1 MEYIIDGYNVVHK
14 IAQLNGQ
21 KLRYQREGLIAILEL
36 AQLNNKCLRNLTLV
50 FDAKC
55 VIVAPKI
62 QSTVNVIF
70 SGGISADQKIKRMVK
85 SSTYAR
91 DISVVSDDRQVR
103 SQINALGAKKLSVE
117 SFLKLIYSSTAKE
130 GKQAFKISKEQKRMI
145 NQELEKTWFCASR
158 KEG

>member
-1 MEYIIDGYNVVHK
+1 MKYIIDGYNVIHK
-14 IAQLNGQ
+14 ITHLKG
-21 KLRYQREGLIAILEL
+21 KELRSQREGLIVILEL
-36 AQLNNKCLRNLTLV
+36 AQLNDKRLRNLTLV

-55 VIVAPKI
+55 VIAAPKI
-62 QSTVNVIF
+62 HSTVNVVF
-70 SGGISADQKIKRMVK
+70 SEGISADQKIEKMVR

-117 SFLKLIYSSTAKE
+117 NFLKLISSSTAKE
-130 GKQAFKISKEQKRMI
+130 SKQPLELGKEQKRMI
-145 NQELEKTWFCASR
+145 NQELEKVWLGGQR